1 MKPLA
6 KKKARAMSQG
16 IGSPKA
22 EKAAANVRVL
32 VRTQAPR
39 PMRATAP
46 RGRGCVIIPTMVD
59 RKMER
64 SCQAILVTPVGG
76 GMNHRITPVAME
88 AIRGCM
94 EAPCHGCSGF
104 DGTDDEVAAAA
115 EALTVRF
122 LLGNEELI
130 VNPVVVPSENGFE
143 RIFGLRALDL
153 RCKSGGDLVVEFR
166 VLQVVGSGRNPRLND
181 EVRGRDAI
189 AVVGRLF

>member
-22 EKAAANVRVL
+22 EKAAAKVRVL

-46 RGRGCVIIPTMVD
+46 RGRGWVMIPTMVD

-76 GMNHRITPVAME
+76 GMNHRIIPVAME

-104 DGTDDEVAAAA
+104 DGTDDGVAAAA
-115 EALTVRF
+115 ADALTVRF

-130 VNPVVVPSENGFE
+130 VNPVAVPSENGFE

-153 RCKSGGDLVVEFR
+153 RCKSGGDLVVEFW
-166 VLQVVGSGRNPRLND
+166 VL
-181 EVRGRDAI
+181 
-189 AVVGRLF
+189 